1 MLRCPLPQIADR
13 RNQSKKMKKA
23 IFIILD
29 VLVVVVLP
37 FAFISGQ
44 IHSVKYVVFYR
55 FVDSLTSLIDRSR
68 DCLV

>member
-1 MLRCPLPQIADR
+1 
-13 RNQSKKMKKA
+13 MKKA
-23 IFIILD
+23 IFIILG